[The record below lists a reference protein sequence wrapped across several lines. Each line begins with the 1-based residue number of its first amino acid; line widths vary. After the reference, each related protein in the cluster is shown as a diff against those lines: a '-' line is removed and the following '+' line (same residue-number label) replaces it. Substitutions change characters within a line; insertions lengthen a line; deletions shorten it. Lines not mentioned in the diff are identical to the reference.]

1 MQLTIQQKLIAM
13 GAAVVIA
20 LAIILIQSL
29 VTSSQLSN
37 LQSLHADIKE
47 LQITMLQLRRNEK
60 DFLMRQDAKYLETF
74 SQNSDNAQRLSAR
87 VIEELKTEG
96 ESTSRMQ
103 GIRADLVEYLSI
115 FQKLVERSK
124 TRGLDKD
131 SGHYGLLRT
140 ATHNMEA
147 EIEKLGDLDSHVKVL
162 TLRRHEKDFILRM
175 DEKYVGRHQQVAQQ
189 LAQQISGLP
198 AQYLQTYVKE
208 FADFVAIEKEIGL
221 DSKSGIRG
229 EMRATVHK
237 VEEALEQES
246 TQLNAYIEDKYASTA
261 TLSTIIMIVISLILV
276 AILAAIAYQ
285 VIMPLK
291 SISQEITNIRK
302 SNDLSRRVRE
312 SNDEIGTVAKN
323 FNIFMEHFQNLIRN
337 INEAVYSLKLAT
349 ETVSS
354 SVSKTSDGLL
364 IQSQESDMVAT
375 AVTELGASAS
385 EIAQNAQSTSDRTEQ
400 ATNNAK
406 NGNNKLNQTISNVQ
420 GLSEQLVEAGT
431 VMQQLEEKS
440 NGITSVLDVIRGI
453 AEQTNLLALNAAIEA
468 ARAGEQGRGFA
479 VVADEVRTL
488 AVRTQESTSEITAII
503 EELQASTSSIAKT
516 VEVCKESG
524 VESANMATEAG
535 TVLNLI
541 VDDMNAIAMMT
552 AEIAS
557 AVTEQST
564 VVQDVDQN
572 IVRIRDVGEQVA
584 ADSQENAKAS
594 QQVAELAQVLHEEAK
609 VFKV

>member
-1 MQLTIQQKLIAM
+1 MKLTIQQKLMAM
-13 GAAVVIA
+13 GAAVITA
-20 LAIILIQSL
+20 LAIILIQSI
-29 VTSSQLSN
+29 VTSSQLSH
-37 LQSLHADIKE
+37 LQLMHSDIKA
-47 LQITMLQLRRNEK
+47 LQISMLQLRRNEK
-60 DFLMRQDAKYLETF
+60 DFLMRLDLKYRDSFL
-74 SQNSDNAQRLSAR
+74 QNSSKATQTVSLVIDELNVEDVSSA
-87 VIEELKTEG
+87 
-96 ESTSRMQ
+96 RMQ
-103 GIRADLVEYLSI
+103 GIKADLSEYQSI
-115 FQKLVERSK
+115 FETLVEK
-124 TRGLDKD
+124 WQAKGLDKD
-131 SGHYGLLRT
+131 SGHYGLLRA
-140 ATHNMEA
+140 ATHNMEE
-147 EIEKLGDLDSHVKVL
+147 EIERLGDLDAQVKLL
-162 TLRRHEKDFILRM
+162 TLRRHEKDFILRL
-175 DEKYVGRHQQVAQQ
+175 DEKYVDRHQSMAQQ
-189 LAQQISGLP
+189 LASQVSGQ
-198 AQYLQTYVKE
+198 AARYLQAYTKE
-208 FADFVAIEKEIGL
+208 FADFVAITKDIGL
-221 DSKSGIRG
+221 DSKSGVMG

-246 TQLNAYIEDKYASTA
+246 AQLGLYIEDRHASTT
-261 TLSTIIMIVISLILV
+261 TLNIIIMVLISLILV
-276 AILAAIAYQ
+276 AILGLIAYQ

-291 SISQEITNIRK
+291 SISEEITSIRE
-302 SNDLSRRVRE
+302 SNDLSRRVHE
-312 SNDEIGTVAKN
+312 SDDEIGGVAKN

-354 SVSKTSDGLL
+354 SVSKTSDGLV

-385 EIAQNAQSTSDRTEQ
+385 EIAQNAQSTSERTEQ
-400 ATNNAK
+400 ATGNAQS
-406 NGNNKLNQTISNVQ
+406 GNEKLNQTISNVQ
-420 GLSEQLVEAGT
+420 GLSEQLVDAGT

-503 EELQASTSSIAKT
+503 EELQSSTSSIAKT

-524 VESANMATEAG
+524 VESAQMATEAG
-535 TVLNLI
+535 SVLNLI
-541 VDDMNAIAMMT
+541 VDDMNAIASMT

-572 IVRIRDVGEQVA
+572 VVRIRDVGEQVA
-584 ADSQENAKAS
+584 LDSQENAKAS
-594 QQVAELAQVLHEEAK
+594 EQVAQLAQVLHEEAK
-609 VFKV
+609 IFKV